1 MPLYAV
7 ETAKRLAEQ
16 WTGVAQPPSR
26 ELKARVAARRPSIT
40 RFRDDGRIPN
50 NPTLAFVRYRGA
62 VDVKGAADPAAV
74 FEMLFEKNGWTGSWR
89 NGIYDYVHYHPR
101 THEVLGIARG
111 SGRVQFGGPKG
122 KTMMLKAGDV
132 VILPAGTGHRA
143 LSTSKD
149 LLVIGAYPARG
160 KYDEYEGSTRE
171 HDKAL
176 LMIPKVALPSKD
188 PVYGGQGP
196 LRRLWKRRAKKRH

>member
-1 MPLYAV
+1 
-7 ETAKRLAEQ
+7 
-16 WTGVAQPPSR
+16 
-26 ELKARVAARRPSIT
+26 
-40 RFRDDGRIPN
+40 
-50 NPTLAFVRYRGA
+50 
-62 VDVKGAADPAAV
+62 
-74 FEMLFEKNGWTGSWR
+74 
-89 NGIYDYVHYHPR
+89 VHDHPR

-188 PVYGGQGP
+188 PVLCAGCGSAEPRSGTNVPKRSPSSVEVIDSEEGRVLVLTYADGEVV
-196 LRRLWKRRAKKRH
+196 RRTIDPSEKPRRKPRKPVARARTEWINKTRNGL